1 MIRGKDKEKIGRRL
15 GKTNHKRILVTA
27 LEVLRKDIKLFI
39 QDIRRLIIVLA
50 DYYAVIIKLAR
61 LKG

>member
-27 LEVLRKDIKLFI
+27 LEVLRKPTKLFAM
-39 QDIRRLIIVLA
+39 LI
-50 DYYAVIIKLAR
+50 DW
-61 LKG
+61 